1 MSCRR
6 AQGSSWAAARRLE
19 DSYWAMLAD
28 GGADEAQT
36 EARAVIGAGELEYAC
51 MTKSER
57 GAYLRPRLKQLG
69 EGSTG
74 RGGPQAIA
82 ASICLLVESS
92 NDLNSWG

>member
-6 AQGSSWAAARRLE
+6 AQGGSWAAAHRLE
-19 DSYWAMLAD
+19 DSYWATLGDGEAD
-28 GGADEAQT
+28 KAQS
-36 EARAVIGAGELEYAC
+36 EARAVIGAGELECAC

-57 GAYLRPRLKQLG
+57 GAYLRPQLKQLG

-74 RGGPQAIA
+74 RGGPRANA
-82 ASICLLVESS
+82 TSICLLVELS